1 MIVKNIVCGVLM
13 VVLCA
18 CSDVEHLEIGE
29 GTLRV
34 HVQVDPQVFIAVKST
49 DIASYSLEVSQ
60 EGTVVKK
67 VSPIGDNM
75 DPISLKAGSYVVR
88 AYSQDFT
95 APAFDTPVYEGS
107 VPVTIATG
115 NETAVAITCA
125 QSNAGVQIQFTDTFL
140 ANHESYFVTVSQIE
154 GTLTFTVDDV
164 VSGRIGYFLPGE
176 AVITVTADGVEYEEE
191 VELEACRVYNVSVDD
206 APPVVSGD
214 LKADIT
220 IDTDVLT
227 EEVAVIFPSG
237 VVDYSETMGGIMVSS
252 QTVVAGYTGWANKQV
267 VYSGLN
273 SYIAAESNFSD
284 TYSGASGGNY
294 LLFRQAESWFS
305 VSGINTS
312 TAATDMIL
320 TFGCCAESV
329 CDLNTSLMVSVSQ
342 NGTDFTQLLTT
353 DQQINSRW
361 KSVSF
366 SEGIPRA
373 ENLTIRIE
381 NRTSIR
387 CMIDDLSLKTL

>member
-1 MIVKNIVCGVLM
+1 M
-13 VVLCA
+13 
-18 CSDVEHLEIGE
+18 
-29 GTLRV
+29 
-34 HVQVDPQVFIAVKST
+34 
-49 DIASYSLEVSQ
+49 
-60 EGTVVKK
+60 
-67 VSPIGDNM
+67 
-75 DPISLKAGSYVVR
+75 
-88 AYSQDFT
+88 
-95 APAFDTPVYEGS
+95 
-107 VPVTIATG
+107 
-115 NETAVAITCA
+115 
-125 QSNAGVQIQFTDTFL
+125 